1 MNAPKILAFAVDGEA
16 LTDLGADGDE
26 DERAAVPE
34 EAHRY
39 AHRVGGPLERR
50 ALPAECAARAER
62 DVDAAGHVLAALEDV
77 RGPLA
82 GASVGVACHDT
93 S

>member
-1 MNAPKILAFAVDGEA
+1 MMNAPKILAFAVGGEA

-39 AHRVGGPLERR
+39 AHRVGVLFDAVFDKSEIERQ
-50 ALPAECAARAER
+50 
-62 DVDAAGHVLAALEDV
+62 
-77 RGPLA
+77 
-82 GASVGVACHDT
+82 
-93 S
+93 